1 MFAAKLWQNK
11 TESKNVKVAKIVE
24 FIETYDHYPRRFI
37 FETFSTHNHHPPPP
51 PHPFFLSEEKQIFI

>member
-24 FIETYDHYPRRFI
+24 FIETCDHYPRRFI
-37 FETFSTHNHHPPPP
+37 FETFSTHNHQPPPT
-51 PHPFFLSEEKQIFI
+51 PHPFFLSEEIQIFL